1 MKNIVVFV
9 YKNTQ
14 KRAIIENNDV
24 KDCKIKEKNF
34 HNQKR
39 IFLER

>member
-24 KDCKIKEKNF
+24 KEKKKKKKF
-34 HNQKR
+34 S
-39 IFLER
+39 

>member
-24 KDCKIKEKNF
+24 KDCKKRKNF
-34 HNQKR
+34 YNQKR

>member
-14 KRAIIENNDV
+14 KRAIIENNAV
-24 KDCKIKEKNF
+24 KDSKKRKKIS
-34 HNQKR
+34 
-39 IFLER
+39 